1 MFFSFFQIW
10 VYGNSFESFL
20 VAVVNPN
27 KETLEVWAEE
37 NEITGDFT
45 SLCENHKAKEFV
57 LGELTK
63 IGKEKKVWD
72 FLAHSFFLMLAGET
86 SIWIL
91 EANLRVVFIF
101 SAVEGFRV
109 YQCCTPWS
117 CAIWYGPR
125 SPHTHIQEEE
135 ASVAQILSG
144 KNPAARY
151 SVPLICVNSGQIKW
165 HGNWVIQ
172 FSQLVFI
179 RFICQQLQYLIL
191 VFGCF
196 I

>member
-63 IGKEKKVWD
+63 IGKEKKV
-72 FLAHSFFLMLAGET
+72 
-86 SIWIL
+86 
-91 EANLRVVFIF
+91 
-101 SAVEGFRV
+101 
-109 YQCCTPWS
+109 
-117 CAIWYGPR
+117 
-125 SPHTHIQEEE
+125 
-135 ASVAQILSG
+135 
-144 KNPAARY
+144 
-151 SVPLICVNSGQIKW
+151 
-165 HGNWVIQ
+165 
-172 FSQLVFI
+172 
-179 RFICQQLQYLIL
+179 
-191 VFGCF
+191 
-196 I
+196 